1 MLRIL
6 ISLLII
12 MLFSTASAVETQ
24 KPLAGDKAFA
34 LTSELAT
41 PHQIVLTWN
50 IAPGYYLYQDRLKV
64 QTLSTSK
71 ATIEPIKLPLGHE
84 KTDSIRGAYQ
94 AYSDKLIL
102 PVTVSAAAGA
112 ILNVKIDYQGC
123 SSAGF
128 CYPPMTKYLHVNLS
142 QTAAPQ
148 NLTANLK
155 DSVEEAVEEDSM
167 SSQWMATTLLQGHH
181 YFWIIFSFLFLGL
194 LLAFTP
200 CVLPMVPILSS
211 IIVGYGRN
219 ISTHKAF
226 MLSLSYVL
234 GMALAYAAAGMLV
247 ALAGSRIQIA
257 LQTPW
262 VIVLFSGL
270 FVLLAL
276 SLFGWYDVRL
286 PNRLH
291 QRIVSWSHRH
301 TGGTYAGVFM
311 MGVFSTLIVS
321 PCVSA
326 PLVGVLSYIGN
337 SGDVVLGG
345 IALLALGLGMGIPL
359 LLLGASAGKL
369 LPRAGLWMDIVKQF
383 FGLMMLGLAIW
394 MVSRI
399 LPGALILFLWALLV
413 MVCAFFVWRVEHSKK
428 MLHKVRQG
436 LGLAILSYSFILI
449 GGSMMGKTDPF
460 YWLANKTI
468 QVAAS
473 TKPVFSVVKD
483 MSELENQFAAAKA
496 NKKAVI
502 LDFYADWCEACVLMD
517 RNVFSQPE
525 VQDALNRFVLIRAD
539 LTENNAFDQA
549 LLKRYQVIAPPTMLF
564 FDVDGHPQP
573 AQNIVGEVN
582 SKELLATIHH
592 ASIDRGVNQC
602 EVGIL
607 TC

>member
-1 MLRIL
+1 MRKII

-12 MLFSTASAVETQ
+12 TFFSISAIAETQ
-24 KPLAGDKAFA
+24 KPLPGNQAFA
-34 LTSELAT
+34 LTSELVNA
-41 PHQIVLTWN
+41 HQIVLTWQ

-64 QTLSTSK
+64 QALNTSK
-71 ATIEPIKLPLGHE
+71 AAIAPITLPAGHE
-84 KTDSIRGAYQ
+84 KSDAIRGKYQ
-94 AYSDKLIL
+94 AYSDRLVI
-102 PVTVSAAAGA
+102 PVSVSGSV
-112 ILNVKIDYQGC
+112 LNLKIDYQGC

-128 CYPPMTKYLHVNLS
+128 CYPPMSKYLHINLS
-142 QTAAPQ
+142 KAFSPSDI
-148 NLTANLK
+148 TANLK
-155 DSVEEAVEEDSM
+155 DSAQAAAVEEDSM
-167 SSQWMATTLLQGHH
+167 GSQWMATTLLQGHH
-181 YFWIIFSFLFLGL
+181 FIWVILSFLFLGL

-219 ISTHKAF
+219 ISTRKAF
-226 MLSLSYVL
+226 ALSLSYVL
-234 GMALAYAAAGMLV
+234 GMAIAYAAAGMLV

-262 VIVLFSGL
+262 VIVLFSAL
-270 FVLLAL
+270 FVLLAI
-276 SLFGWYDVRL
+276 SLFGWYDIRL
-286 PNRLH
+286 PNRMH
-291 QRIVSWSHRH
+291 QRLVSWSHRH
-301 TGGTYAGVFM
+301 TGGTYVGVFM

-326 PLVGVLSYIGN
+326 PLVGVLTYIGN

-345 IALLALGLGMGIPL
+345 VALLALGLGMGIPL

-369 LPRAGLWMDIVKQF
+369 LPRAGQWMDVVKQF
-383 FGLMMLGLAIW
+383 FGLLMLGLAIW

-399 LPGALILFLWALLV
+399 LPGSFVLFLWAMLA
-413 MVCAFFVWRVEHSKK
+413 MMCAFFVWRIEHSKK
-428 MLHKVRQG
+428 MLHKVHQG
-436 LGLAILSYSFILI
+436 LGLVILSYSFILI

-473 TKPVFSVVKD
+473 AKPVFSVVKN
-483 MSELENQFAAAKA
+483 MSQLESQLATAKE

-525 VQDALNRFVLIRAD
+525 VQEALNHFILIRAD
-539 LTENNAFDQA
+539 VTANNAFDQA
-549 LLKRYQVIAPPTMLF
+549 MLKRYQVIAPPTMLF
-564 FDVDGHPQP
+564 FDVDGRPEP
-573 AQNIVGEVN
+573 EQNIVGEVS

-592 ASIDRGVNQC
+592 ASMDRGINQC
-602 EVGIL
+602 EFGTL